1 MKTKTFRLRYA
12 EIEQRKQR
20 FSVGKVNVSIEVKP
34 WPVKTD
40 SGLDGGIETM
50 ALVEKEDG
58 VAVVG
63 RTVCIPTDEF
73 DFRFGAKLALARALS
88 ASPKFKFHYYF
99 HNVTHTMLA
108 TFIDGETIGK
118 IWLEFN
124 KLLPK

>member
-40 SGLDGGIETM
+40 SGLDGGIETVT
-50 ALVEKEDG
+50 LVEKSG
-58 VAVVG
+58 IAAVG
-63 RTVCIPTDEF
+63 RTVCIPTDKF
-73 DFRFGAKLALARALS
+73 DFRFGAKLALERALDVTYKTM
-88 ASPKFKFHYYF
+88 AHPVFGSPFVVSGK
-99 HNVTHTMLA
+99 L
-108 TFIDGETIGK
+108 IEGETAGK

>member
-40 SGLDGGIETM
+40 SGLDGGIETV
-50 ALVEKEDG
+50 ALVEKHG
-58 VAVVG
+58 VAAVG
-63 RTVCIPTDEF
+63 KTVCIPTDEF
-73 DFRFGAKLALARALS
+73 DFRLGAKQALERALAARYSLTIRN
-88 ASPKFKFHYYF
+88 YYGCD
-99 HNVTHTMLA
+99 HLETGGKLVC
-108 TFIDGETIGK
+108 GETQGK
-118 IWLEFN
+118 IWKEFN